1 MVQISAGLGVQ
12 QSLVD
17 AGMQVFR
24 LASAN
29 NFIQGR
35 RTKSVAAVSLYVA
48 CRTQQNNTNQHMLID
63 FSDVLQ
69 VRSLSQIRCKPLKI
83 VAA

>member
-1 MVQISAGLGVQ
+1 MTQISAAIGVQ
-12 QSLVD
+12 STLID

-48 CRTQQNNTNQHMLID
+48 CRTQRDNPNSHMLID
-63 FSDVLQ
+63 FSDVLE
-69 VRSLSQIRCKPLKI
+69 VR
-83 VAA
+83 